1 MSYTVLIEK
10 KALSFLEGL
19 PEKSQRIIR
28 DKCNMLVEDPFPGHV
43 GDKELLHLDY
53 KLYRLHL
60 GRSYT
65 IFYQILEDEKVIK
78 ILEIMTIEQAHKK
91 YGRI

>member
-10 KALSFLEGL
+10 RAFNFLEGL
-19 PEKSQRIIR
+19 SEKSQRIIR
-28 DKCNMLVEDPFPGHV
+28 DKCKMLVEDPFPGHF
-43 GDKELLHLDY
+43 GDKELLHLDH

-65 IFYQILEDEKVIK
+65 VFYQILEDEKVVK
-78 ILEIMTIEQAHKK
+78 ILEITTIEQAHKK
-91 YGRI
+91 YRRL